1 MQTAS
6 WCTLSPRTPGEGTS
20 GRLPAGHGGAMKD
33 RNDPRDV
40 RPRIGSPLGVYLA
53 PVTAAGLAA
62 LVAAAASVPVAGLL
76 HPPAGAPFLGL
87 AGLAPLGAAQP
98 ARGPR
103 ENPPH

>member
-53 PVTAAGLAA
+53 PVTAAGPAAPVAAVPPVPAAGPPPPLAA
-62 LVAAAASVPVAGLL
+62 PPSPGRPGPAPPAAVRPRAAPGRN
-76 HPPAGAPFLGL
+76 HPP
-87 AGLAPLGAAQP
+87 
-98 ARGPR
+98 
-103 ENPPH
+103 